1 MTYLE
6 HALPDYSD
14 SLPHTWV
21 ILGEYWACSE
31 RTEFFAMAIEGFQL
45 AHKSYELCI
54 RSQVQVEEKQGV
66 ITEICGLTIAKVL
79 L

>member
-1 MTYLE
+1 
-6 HALPDYSD
+6 
-14 SLPHTWV
+14 
-21 ILGEYWACSE
+21 
-31 RTEFFAMAIEGFQL
+31 MAIEGFQL